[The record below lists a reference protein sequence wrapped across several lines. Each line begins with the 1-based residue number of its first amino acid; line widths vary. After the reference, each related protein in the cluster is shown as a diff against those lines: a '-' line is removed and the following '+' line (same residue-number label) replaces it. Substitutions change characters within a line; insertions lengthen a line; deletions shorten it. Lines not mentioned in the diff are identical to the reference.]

1 MAENRN
7 KKSQRHDEGG
17 YNPAV
22 PDKREKKS
30 QVGPMPTSNRNED
43 RASDED
49 KRAEVKKQVSP
60 KSQRRERE

>member
-22 PDKREKKS
+22 PDTRAKKS
-30 QVGPMPTSNRNED
+30 QVGPMPTSNHNED
-43 RASDED
+43 RSSDED
-49 KRAEVKKQVSP
+49 KRAEVRKQVSP
-60 KSQRRERE
+60 KSQHRERE

>member
-22 PDKREKKS
+22 PDKRTKKS
-30 QVGPMPTSNRNED
+30 QVGPMPTSSRNEN
-43 RASDED
+43 RPNDED
-49 KRAEVKKQVSP
+49 KRAEVRKQVSP

>member
-1 MAENRN
+1 MAENKK

-22 PDKREKKS
+22 PDKRAKQS
-30 QVGPMPTSNRNED
+30 QVGPMPTSDRNED
-43 RASDED
+43 RSNDKE
-49 KRAEVKKQVSP
+49 KRAELKKQVSP